1 MNDVKESRAYKYCE
15 WALKKNNDMVPHYVK
30 LQCESWKNIVD
41 GKEPSIYVS
50 KSTYKKIMTIL
61 HFMIHPDLKKPLDES
76 LEDYAMFFII
86 AVFCTKMID
95 PDDNVEVR
103 YYKTAVLK
111 ISRKNFKTFNA
122 AVIFIILMIMEPR
135 FSRFFSVAP
144 DLKLSKE
151 LQIAL
156 RKIIKSSP
164 TLDDKL
170 DPAFKTLRS
179 EIRCNWSESEY
190 VPLAYS
196 EDKMDGKAPAAFL
209 ADEAGAMDSY
219 PVEAMRSGQITL
231 INPLGIILS
240 TEYPN
245 DNNVMLDEVDKGKKI
260 LDGLRE
266 NGRMFSLI
274 YVPDDYLWQGDIWQ
288 TDDRCIYQSN
298 PVACTNKR
306 IFNAIVEKR
315 TDAIA
320 YENKRE
326 NYLCKHNNIKYKG
339 LGVEGYVE
347 ITKVRKC
354 KRKRNDAWWKGRRV
368 WLGIDL
374 SMTEDNVCVDM
385 KTYEGTDL
393 DNAVLYTKTMG
404 VIPKGKIVQ
413 KSKKEGVDYE
423 ALIRN
428 GDCIA
433 CGDEVI
439 DYTEVEEYVLT
450 LEEKYGV
457 EIIQIGY
464 DKWNA
469 LSSVQKFEKAGY
481 ECVEIK
487 QHSSV
492 LHMPTK
498 WLKECILSERF
509 FYDEN
514 LMLEINFQNA
524 RCTEDTNRNKYVN
537 KKKSVD
543 KVDQVVGNINST
555 YLIEQE
561 LLYGADDFLIQT

>member
-1 MNDVKESRAYKYCE
+1 
-15 WALKKNNDMVPHYVK
+15 MVPHYVK

-404 VIPKGKIVQ
+404 FIPKGKIVQ